1 MHIVQHKVTGKRF
14 TMKYMNK
21 NKIVEVK
28 ACNNVIKERSILEA
42 LNHPFLANL
51 KYSFQDEKYL
61 YMCTEVMLGG
71 DLRFFLSQFDNAE
84 EEVVRFWTSQM
95 ILAIN
100 YVHSK
105 GFIHR

>member
-1 MHIVQHKVTGKRF
+1 
-14 TMKYMNK
+14 MNK